1 MQWLQKISHLKLL
14 RWIPRFKPVYDAYF
28 APLKDKHHYWFGI
41 LLLVRGILLV
51 VFASAYSVHPNINY
65 LLLLIMSA
73 LLLCYANF
81 NRLYKARQVQYV
93 ENFFLINLIVI
104 GGSKVIS
111 RDMTNTIAYVSI
123 FLTFTGFCGVVIWS
137 AVVQIFF
144 KLRNVT
150 VDETTIDSI
159 PTRNHI
165 SDDDQQWDSISDEDE
180 PLLEVNRS
188 A

>member
-28 APLKDKHHYWFGI
+28 APLKDEHHYWFGI
-41 LLLVRGILLV
+41 LLLVRGVLLV
-51 VFASAYSVHPNINY
+51 VFASVHPDVNNF
-65 LLLLIMSA
+65 LLLIVSA
-73 LLLCYANF
+73 LLLCYANY
-81 NRLYKARQVQYV
+81 NRVYKARQVQYA

-104 GGSKVIS
+104 GGSKVVS
-111 RDMTNTIAYVSI
+111 QDMTHATVYVSI
-123 FLTFTGFCGVVIWS
+123 FLTFTGFCGVVIWN

-150 VDETTIDSI
+150 ADETTIDSI
-159 PTRNHI
+159 PTRNRKL
-165 SDDDQQWDSISDEDE
+165 DDDQQWDSISDEDE